1 MPHQYERWL
10 EPYAQK
16 LRDNSTPGEIRL
28 WSKVLRARGFHGYQF
43 NRQFPMGRYIVDFVC
58 RKLKLVVEVDGSSHQ
73 FKQEEDKIRD
83 EYLQSVGYRVL
94 RVAESAVMH
103 DLDNVIRALETYLLP
118 DNQEKPDF
126 PQS

>member
-1 MPHQYERWL
+1 
-10 EPYAQK
+10 
-16 LRDNSTPGEIRL
+16 
-28 WSKVLRARGFHGYQF
+28 
-43 NRQFPMGRYIVDFVC
+43 MGRYIVDFVC

-126 PQS
+126 PQSWVVCLTEV